1 MRHIII
7 GGNGFVG
14 RETVARIIEEGK
26 DEVVVVDLPQSLA
39 DNPPADHPGV
49 TLHPADVSKPGS
61 LDPITLNADDVVHH
75 MATQLITPNKP
86 RFGRDAFF
94 RKCAVDGTAEILAWM
109 KRNGNVNLVFW
120 STDMV
125 YGPVLEQPRTET
137 HPMLPFGPYGRSKV
151 AAEELIA
158 TAVAARD
165 VNATIFRPRLIL
177 GSGRLGIFELLFKAV
192 DTGRPIP
199 LIGSGRNCFQFVAVH
214 DCAAASLLAAEQGC
228 PNGIYNLG
236 SDDSPSSYDL
246 LARFLKEAGSSSRL
260 IRTPGW
266 LVKGVLRTLN
276 LVKVAPMD
284 PEQYE
289 IADLEVSLDTTAVKR
304 DLHWQPTS
312 TDNELLLAAYQAYS
326 ARDRR
331 G

>member
-14 RETVARIIEEGK
+14 RETVTQIIEGGR
-26 DEVVVVDLPQSLA
+26 DEAVVVDLPASFA
-39 DNPPADHPGV
+39 ATPPVNHPRISV
-49 TLHPADVSKPGS
+49 HSADVSEPGS
-61 LDPITLNADDVVHH
+61 LDPITLRPDDVVHH

-109 KRNGNVNLVFW
+109 KRNANRNLVFW

-125 YGPVLEQPRTET
+125 YGPVLEQPRTEA
-137 HPMLPFGPYGRSKV
+137 HPKLPFGPYGRSKV
-151 AAEELIA
+151 AAEEIIE
-158 TAVAARD
+158 TAVAAGD
-165 VNATIFRPRLIL
+165 VTATIFRPRLIL

-192 DTGRPIP
+192 DAGRPIP
-199 LIGSGRNCFQFVAVH
+199 LIGSGRNRFQFVAVH
-214 DCAAASLLAAEQGC
+214 DSATATLLAAEKDC
-228 PNGIYNLG
+228 PNGVYNLG
-236 SDDSPSSYDL
+236 TDNSPSSYDL
-246 LARFLKEAGSSSRL
+246 LDRFLKETGSSSRL

-276 LVKVAPMD
+276 LLKIAPMD

-289 IADLEVSLDTTAVKR
+289 IADLEVALDTTAVKR
-304 DLHWQPTS
+304 DLGWRPTS

-326 ARDRR
+326 KHDRAS
-331 G
+331 